1 MLGQEAA
8 EQQEGSN
15 RLPKGRREGH
25 REAVEEDTVM
35 GRESRSHE

>member
-25 REAVEEDTVM
+25 REVAAEDTVT
-35 GRESRSHE
+35 GREIRSRE

>member
-25 REAVEEDTVM
+25 REVAEDTVT
-35 GRESRSHE
+35 GREIKSRE